1 MKKKFSLLL
10 TVAALLLPATVVFAQ
25 KKNQLEGAW
34 KIVEVTIPAGSPT
47 NVAMKD
53 TTISDPQPG
62 LIIFTKGYYSVMAV
76 RTSTPRTAAE
86 RPKDVNNLT
95 DAEKIAR
102 FTEWSPLLANS
113 GTYEIKGST
122 LIRHPIVAKS
132 AEVMNSQDPLTN
144 EFKIDGNNTLF
155 LNPTPDH
162 AATEPRAKLKRVE

>member
-1 MKKKFSLLL
+1 MKKILFLMI
-10 TVAALLLPATVVFAQ
+10 TPAFLVHGPTTFGQ

-53 TTISDPQPG
+53 TTISNPQPG

-76 RTSTPRTAAE
+76 RTSSPRTAAE

-102 FTEWSPLLANS
+102 FAEWSPLLANS

-132 AEVMNSQDPLTN
+132 AEVMNSQNPLTN
-144 EFKIDGNNTLF
+144 EFKIDGNTLF

-162 AATEPRAKLKRVE
+162 ATTEPRAKLKRVE